1 MRARVTLG
9 RRAFLLAASALAL
22 VRTSPARASAPRKV
36 YIQPLG
42 AALPAADSDLVRR
55 ALLAFYR
62 IELSTLVMSAL
73 PRAAFYAKRRRY
85 RAEKLLDFLD
95 TRRPDDGFRI
105 LGLTAVD
112 ISTTK
117 PPYEDWGILGLATLD
132 GGACVLSS
140 FRCKRGAKNPEH
152 ARIRL
157 GKTAVHE
164 IGHTFG
170 LPHCPTY
177 GCLMED
183 ARGKVATTDREY
195 DLCPK
200 CRQRLIASGYELG
213 DASAIPWPKPER

>member
-1 MRARVTLG
+1 MFVSADGQVSG
-9 RRAFLLAASALAL
+9 RRPSAG
-22 VRTSPARASAPRKV
+22 PP
-36 YIQPLG
+36 
-42 AALPAADSDLVRR
+42 
-55 ALLAFYR
+55 
-62 IELSTLVMSAL
+62 
-73 PRAAFYAKRRRY
+73 
-85 RAEKLLDFLD
+85 
-95 TRRPDDGFRI
+95 DGFRI

-117 PPYEDWGILGLATLD
+117 EPYERWGILGLATLD

-140 FRCKRGAKNPEH
+140 FRCKRGAKNAEH

-170 LPHCPTY
+170 LPHCKSY

-183 ARGKVATTDREY
+183 AGGKVATTDREY

-213 DASAIPWPKPER
+213 DASQIPWPKPG

>member
-1 MRARVTLG
+1 M
-9 RRAFLLAASALAL
+9 LAGALAL
-22 VRTSPARASAPRKV
+22 APRRADAAELPKIYV
-36 YIQPLG
+36 QPLG
-42 AALPAADSDLVRR
+42 ALLPAADSDLVRR

-62 IELSTLVMSAL
+62 VDLAVLPSTAL

-85 RAEKLLDFLD
+85 RAEKLLDFLEA
-95 TRRPDDGFRI
+95 RRPRDGKRI
-105 LGLTAVD
+105 LGLTGVD

-117 PPYEDWGILGLATLD
+117 PPHEDWGILGLATLD

-140 FRCKRGAKNPEH
+140 FRCKRGAKNAEH

-170 LPHCPTY
+170 LPHCTTY

-183 ARGKVATTDREY
+183 AQGKVATTDREY
-195 DLCPK
+195 DLCPR
-200 CRQRLIASGYELG
+200 CRQRLIASGYELS
-213 DASAIPWPKPER
+213 DSPDVPWPRP

>member
-1 MRARVTLG
+1 MLG
-9 RRAFLLAASALAL
+9 RRTFLTAASTLVLGAASA
-22 VRTSPARASAPRKV
+22 RASTPRKI
-36 YIQPLG
+36 YLQPLG
-42 AALPAADSDLVRR
+42 AALSDAESDLVRR

-62 IELSTLVMSAL
+62 VELQTLPSSAL
-73 PRAAFYAKRRRY
+73 PRGAFYAKRRRC
-85 RAEKLLDFLD
+85 RAEKLLDFLEA
-95 TRRPDDGFRI
+95 RRPSDGHRI

-117 PPYEDWGILGLATLD
+117 PPHEDWGILGLATLD
-132 GGACVLSS
+132 GAACVLSS
-140 FRCKRGAKNPEH
+140 FRCKRGAKNAEH

-183 ARGKVATTDREY
+183 AQGKVATTDREY
-195 DLCPK
+195 DLCTR
-200 CRQRLIASGYELG
+200 CRQRLMASGYEL
-213 DASAIPWPKPER
+213 DASSAIPWPKP

>member
-1 MRARVTLG
+1 MRSRREFLITAAALAVTAAG
-9 RRAFLLAASALAL
+9 PASASELPKIY
-22 VRTSPARASAPRKV
+22 V
-36 YIQPLG
+36 QPLG
-42 AALPAADSDLVRR
+42 GLLPTADSDLVRR

-62 IELSTLVMSAL
+62 VKVEVLANTAL

-95 TRRPDDGFRI
+95 GRRPKDGKRI
-105 LGLTAVD
+105 LGLTGVD

-140 FRCKRGAKNPEH
+140 FRCKRGARNAEH
-152 ARIRL
+152 ARFRL

-170 LPHCPTY
+170 LPHCTTY

-183 ARGKVATTDREY
+183 AQGKVATTDREY
-195 DLCPK
+195 DLCPR
-200 CRQRLIASGYELG
+200 CRQRLLASGHELS
-213 DASAIPWPKPER
+213 DSPDVPWPRP